1 MTPVDRSR
9 PESRRRITELPP
21 ELQALRLERAVL
33 VGLAAGRDGAD
44 AEASLEELRRLA
56 DTAGADV
63 VDSVMARRDKPDPAT
78 FVGKGKAQEIRDLVR
93 GSAADTV
100 IVDNELSPG
109 QLRNL
114 EEIFGCKVLDR
125 TALIIDIFA
134 QHAHS
139 SEGKAQVELAQLNYF
154 LPRLRGWGESMS
166 RLGGGI
172 GTRGPGETKLEV
184 DRRRIKRRIAKL
196 RQEIKDLER
205 TRTTKRQERVRSRVP
220 SVALVGYTNAGK
232 STLLNRLT
240 SAGALVENKLFSTL
254 DPTTRR
260 LELPDGRGVVF
271 TDTVGFVRKLP
282 HSLVEAFASTLEE
295 AARADLLVHLVDG
308 ADPDPEGQYVA
319 VREVLGE
326 IGAAAVPE
334 LVAVNKIDALPEV
347 TLARLRRRFPEAV
360 FLSALSG
367 DGVEAFLERVAERIP
382 RPDAEVELLVPYE
395 RGDVV
400 AALHAAGAVVSEEY
414 LEDGTKLRARLR
426 EDQLRRLE
434 PYVLPS
440 RRARRAEPS

>member
-1 MTPVDRSR
+1 
-9 PESRRRITELPP
+9 
-21 ELQALRLERAVL
+21 
-33 VGLAAGRDGAD
+33 
-44 AEASLEELRRLA
+44 
-56 DTAGADV
+56 
-63 VDSVMARRDKPDPAT
+63 
-78 FVGKGKAQEIRDLVR
+78 
-93 GSAADTV
+93 
-100 IVDNELSPG
+100 
-109 QLRNL
+109 
-114 EEIFGCKVLDR
+114 
-125 TALIIDIFA
+125 
-134 QHAHS
+134 
-139 SEGKAQVELAQLNYF
+139 
-154 LPRLRGWGESMS
+154 
-166 RLGGGI
+166 
-172 GTRGPGETKLEV
+172 
-184 DRRRIKRRIAKL
+184 
-196 RQEIKDLER
+196 
-205 TRTTKRQERVRSRVP
+205 
-220 SVALVGYTNAGK
+220 
-232 STLLNRLT
+232 
-240 SAGALVENKLFSTL
+240 LVEDKLFSTL

-319 VREVLGE
+319 VRDVLGE

-360 FLSALSG
+360 LLSALSG

-382 RPDAEVELLVPYE
+382 RPDVEVELLVPYE

-414 LEDGTKLRARLR
+414 LEEGTKLRARLR